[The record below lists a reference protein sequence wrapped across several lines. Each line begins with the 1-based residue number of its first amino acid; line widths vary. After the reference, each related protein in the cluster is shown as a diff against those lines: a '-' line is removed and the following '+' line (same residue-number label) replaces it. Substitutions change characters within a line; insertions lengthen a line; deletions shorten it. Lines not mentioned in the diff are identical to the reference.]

1 VRLRPNRGVP
11 LGLAL
16 KRNPTARTLRTGL
29 MKSLAF
35 SHERFLSCDAYGRP
49 RRGRLEEA
57 ICGGGEVAD
66 ESLAGNPGSGG
77 ASPYLELRST
87 CAPAFF
93 LAIRGFVSKSTS
105 CLLKNRT

>member
-57 ICGGGEVAD
+57 ICGGVKLQTRAWREIPVRA
-66 ESLAGNPGSGG
+66 EPHPTLSF
-77 ASPYLELRST
+77 
-87 CAPAFF
+87 APPAPRPSSWPS
-93 LAIRGFVSKSTS
+93 AVS
-105 CLLKNRT
+105 